1 MGQGS
6 GQGLNTS
13 YNVVRRHGG
22 TLDFE
27 SGPGRT
33 VFTTRLP
40 LSAPP

>member
-13 YNVVRRHGG
+13 YNIVRRHGG
-22 TLDFE
+22 TLDFH
-27 SGPGRT
+27 SQPGRT
-33 VFTTRLP
+33 VFTARLP